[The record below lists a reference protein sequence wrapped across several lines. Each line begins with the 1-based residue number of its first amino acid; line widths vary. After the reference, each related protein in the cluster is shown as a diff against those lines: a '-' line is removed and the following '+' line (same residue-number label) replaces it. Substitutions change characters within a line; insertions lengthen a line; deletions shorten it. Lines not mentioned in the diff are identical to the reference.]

1 MKLFIAGICG
11 TFMAGVAQLAR
22 SVGHDVQGC
31 DEQVY
36 PPMSTLLETSGIR
49 IAEGYDP
56 AHLNRRY
63 DRIII
68 GNALSRGNPLVEA
81 ALDQKAHYQSGPQW
95 LHDHILLEKEVI
107 AVAGTHGKSTTSS
120 MIAWILHSSGR
131 SPGFLIGGKPGNF
144 PCSAMVGESSWF
156 VIEADEYDTAF
167 FDKRSKF
174 VHYRPTIAVLN
185 NLEFDHGDIFDHLD
199 PIKKQFHHLI
209 RTIPSRGFIVVNG
222 DDRNLDE
229 VLRMGC
235 WSNLARF
242 SIQHADSQWFA
253 RPLQPDCSGFEVFH
267 HGALCGQVNWN
278 LIGSH
283 NMQNALA
290 AIAACE
296 LSGVDT
302 AKSLVALED
311 FIAADRR
318 LQLLFNNNRIYLYE
332 DFAHHPTAI
341 ERTLEAI
348 RSKHSEHR
356 IITVLELRSNTMKS
370 GQHGDKLGSSLNR
383 SDETWLY
390 QTTKLKWRPE
400 SLETRTDLKSFNT
413 KDELLAAINLCPDR
427 KIVIICMSNGSFD
440 GVPDSIRE
448 HLHNT
453 LVQA

>member
-1 MKLFIAGICG
+1 
-11 TFMAGVAQLAR
+11 MAGVAQLAR
-22 SVGHDVQGC
+22 AGGHDVEGC

-49 IAEGYDP
+49 VFEGYNP
-56 AHLNRRY
+56 GHLARRY
-63 DRIII
+63 DRLLI

-81 ALDQKAHYQSGPQW
+81 VLDQKVRYQSGPQW
-95 LHDHILLEKEVI
+95 LHDHILSEKEVI

-120 MIAWILHSSGR
+120 MAAWILHWAGQ

-144 PCSAMVGESSWF
+144 PGSAMAGKGDWF

-174 VHYRPTIAVLN
+174 IHYRPTIAVLN
-185 NLEFDHGDIFDHLD
+185 NLEFDHGDIFENLD
-199 PIKKQFHHLI
+199 QIKKQFHHLLRI
-209 RTIPSRGFIVVNG
+209 VPSRGSIVVNG
-222 DDRNLDE
+222 DDRNLDA

-235 WSNLARF
+235 WSHPLRF
-242 SIQHADSQWFA
+242 SIRNEDSPWFA
-253 RPLQPDCSGFEVFH
+253 RALQPDCSSFEIFH
-267 HGALCGQVNWN
+267 HGALRGRVHWN
-278 LIGSH
+278 LIGCH

-290 AIAACE
+290 AVAACE
-296 LSGVDT
+296 LVGVD
-302 AKSLVALED
+302 AGKASAALEK

-318 LQLLFNNNRIYLYE
+318 LQLLFNNHQIYLYE

-348 RSKHSEHR
+348 RAKHPEHR

-370 GQHGDKLGSSLNR
+370 GQHGHQLGYSLNG

-400 SLETRTDLKSFNT
+400 SLKTRTNLMSFNS
-413 KDELLAAINLCPDR
+413 KDELLAAINLCQER

-440 GVPDSIRE
+440 GIPHAIRK
-448 HLHNT
+448 HLNNT
-453 LVQA
+453 LV

>member
-1 MKLFIAGICG
+1 
-11 TFMAGVAQLAR
+11 MAGLAQLAR
-22 SVGHDVQGC
+22 SDGHEVLGC
-31 DEQVY
+31 DERIY

-49 IAEGYDP
+49 IFEGYDP
-56 AHLNRRY
+56 AHLDRRY

-81 ALDQKAHYQSGPQW
+81 VLNRNERYQSGPQW
-95 LHDHILLEKEVI
+95 LHDHVLPGKDVI

-120 MIAWILHSSGR
+120 MVAWILHSTDR

-144 PCSAMVGESSWF
+144 PCSAMAGDSDWF

-185 NLEFDHGDIFDHLD
+185 NLEFDHGDIFENLD
-199 PIKKQFHHLI
+199 QIKKQFHHLVRI
-209 RTIPSRGFIVVNG
+209 VPSHGFIVVNG
-222 DDRNLDE
+222 DDRHLSE

-235 WSNLARF
+235 WSNLAQF
-242 SIQHADSQWFA
+242 SIRDADSQWFA
-253 RPLQPDCSGFEVFH
+253 RPLKPDCSSFEIFH
-267 HGALCGQVNWN
+267 HGAVCGEITWN
-278 LIGSH
+278 LIGSY

-290 AIAACE
+290 AVAACE
-296 LSGVDT
+296 LTGVEAAASSG
-302 AKSLVALED
+302 ALEN
-311 FIAADRR
+311 FVAADRR
-318 LQLLFNNNRIYLYE
+318 LQLLFNYNRIYLYE

-348 RSKHSEHR
+348 RARHPEHH

-370 GQHGDKLGSSLNR
+370 GQHEDKLGRSLNG

-390 QTTKLKWRPE
+390 RTSELKWRPE

-413 KDELLAAINLCPDR
+413 KDELLAAMDLCQNR
-427 KIVIICMSNGSFD
+427 KLVIICMSNGSFD

-448 HLHNT
+448 HLVNT
-453 LVQA
+453 LSQT